1 MRLLEKIIAE
11 MHLSMKSGD
20 REKASALRTLVA
32 KIKDQEIKLRK
43 EISDE
48 ETFRVIK
55 TLVKQRKEAAQI
67 YLNAGRLELAEKENF
82 EIDILFQYLPE
93 SLSDKE
99 IRDLIKKT
107 IKETNAKNISD
118 IGKVMPLVMEKGKGK
133 VDGKKA
139 NIILRSLLE

>member
-1 MRLLEKIIAE
+1 MRLIKKIIAE

-32 KIKDQEIKLRK
+32 KLKDQEIKLRK

-48 ETFRVIK
+48 EAFKVIK

-67 YLNAGRLELAEKENF
+67 YLNAGRLELAEKEKF
-82 EIDILFQYLPE
+82 EIDILVKYIPE
-93 SLSDKE
+93 PMSEEDTL
-99 IRDLIKKT
+99 DLIKK
-107 IKETNAKNISD
+107 IVEETNAKGLSD
-118 IGKVMPLVMEKGKGK
+118 IGKVMPLVMQRGKGK
-133 VDGKKA
+133 VDGKRA

>member
-1 MRLLEKIIAE
+1 MRLIKEIIAE

-32 KIKDQEIKLRK
+32 KLKDQEIKLRK
-43 EISDE
+43 KISDE
-48 ETFRVIK
+48 EAFKVIK

-82 EIDILFQYLPE
+82 EIDILINYLPE
-93 SLSDKE
+93 SMSDEE
-99 IRDLIKKT
+99 IRSLIKK
-107 IKETNAKNISD
+107 IVEETNAKDLSD
-118 IGKVMPLVMEKGKGK
+118 IGKVMPLVMQKGKGK
-133 VDGKKA
+133 IDGKKA

>member
-1 MRLLEKIIAE
+1 MRLLEKIINE

-20 REKASALRTLVA
+20 REKSSALRTLVA
-32 KIKDQEIKLRK
+32 KLKDQEIKLRK

-48 ETFRVIK
+48 ETFKVVK

-67 YLNAGRLELAEKENF
+67 YLSAGRVELAEKENF
-82 EIDILFQYLPE
+82 EIVILTKYLPE
-93 SLSDKE
+93 SMSDE
-99 IRDLIKKT
+99 DILDLVKK
-107 IKETNAKNISD
+107 IVKETNAKCISD
-118 IGKVMPLVMEKGKGK
+118 IGKVMPLVMQKGEGK

>member
-82 EIDILFQYLPE
+82 EIDILFKYLPE

-118 IGKVMPLVMEKGKGK
+118 IGKVMPLVMQKGKGK
-133 VDGKKA
+133 IDGKKA

>member
-20 REKASALRTLVA
+20 KEKASALRILVA
-32 KIKDQEIKLRK
+32 KLKDQEIKLRK

-48 ETFRVIK
+48 DTFKIIK

-82 EIDILFQYLPE
+82 EIDILIKYLPE
-93 SLSDKE
+93 SMSDKE
-99 IRDLIKKT
+99 ILNLIKKT
-107 IKETNAKNISD
+107 IEETNAKDLSD
-118 IGKVMPLVMEKGKGK
+118 IGKVMPLVMQKGKGK

-139 NIILRSLLE
+139 NVILRSLLE

>member
-1 MRLLEKIIAE
+1 

-32 KIKDQEIKLRK
+32 KLKDQEIKLRK

-48 ETFRVIK
+48 EIFKVIK
-55 TLVKQRKEAAQI
+55 TLIKQRKEASEI

-82 EIDILFQYLPE
+82 EIDILIKYVPE
-93 SLSDKE
+93 PMSEKDTL
-99 IRDLIKKT
+99 DLIKK
-107 IKETNAKNISD
+107 IVEETNAKDLSD
-118 IGKVMPLVMEKGKGK
+118 IGKVMPLVMQRGKGK
-133 VDGKKA
+133 VDGKRA

>member
-118 IGKVMPLVMEKGKGK
+118 IGKVMPLVMEKGKGR

>member
-1 MRLLEKIIAE
+1 MRLLKKIIAE

-20 REKASALRTLVA
+20 REKASTLRILVA
-32 KIKDQEIKLRK
+32 KLKDQEIKFRK

-67 YLNAGRLELAEKENF
+67 YLNAGRLDLAEKENF
-82 EIDILFQYLPE
+82 EIDILIKYLPE

-99 IRDLIKKT
+99 ILNLVKET
-107 IKETNAKNISD
+107 IKETNAKDLSD

-133 VDGKKA
+133 LDGKKA
-139 NIILRSLLE
+139 NIVLRSLLE